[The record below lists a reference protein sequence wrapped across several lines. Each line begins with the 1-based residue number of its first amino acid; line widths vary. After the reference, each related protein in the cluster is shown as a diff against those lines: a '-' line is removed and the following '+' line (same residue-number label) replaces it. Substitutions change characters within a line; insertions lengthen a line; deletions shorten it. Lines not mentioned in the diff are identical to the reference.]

1 MTKKIWTYI
10 IAILCI
16 IGGVYLIIKP
26 TLSFETLVYYIG
38 LVLLLTGIIKVLAS
52 LIIKESFLLPG
63 NYFFGGI
70 LNGLFG
76 IILMNNKSTAVNIIS
91 TIIGLWLIISGVS
104 GLALILNLK
113 RNKNIIDNNLL
124 ITNILKLILG
134 IIVLTTPI
142 ITIVFTGWV
151 LGLILILVGIIMIIN
166 SFKNNKIYKVKIK

>member
-76 IILMNNKSTAVNIIS
+76 IILMNNKSTAVNIIP